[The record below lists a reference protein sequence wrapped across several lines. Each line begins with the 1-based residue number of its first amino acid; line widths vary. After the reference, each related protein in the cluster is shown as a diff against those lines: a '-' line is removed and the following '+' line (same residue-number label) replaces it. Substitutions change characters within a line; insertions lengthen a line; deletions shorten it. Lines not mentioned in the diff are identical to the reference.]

1 MSTQSSAILDTDISN
16 IPEFD
21 DSIDISLIS
30 QDTVAS
36 TASKMGTKGKK
47 SGKGQAKNTRARK
60 AGPVDVEEVEAPPPT
75 PPAKS
80 TRGRKRTSDE
90 ISQDEYERG
99 ARESTVKPEPPPK
112 RRATRSRDSNSQQI
126 SYPAIAES
134 ADNTVME
141 IDSAA
146 TTKPAR
152 GGRKRASSRTRKVST
167 ASTASKA
174 SLRSKVP
181 DMAEIDAALEADLD
195 RPLSDE
201 EDSKKGNESM
211 RTDDPAPELQ
221 PKKTRGK
228 AATTKGTAST
238 APTRRTR
245 KNEAEEELEEEI
257 KDQEASAV
265 PESVEVTMT
274 GVETD
279 TEPPKK
285 GRATRTKKG
294 TAAFK
299 KGGKS
304 ASQATDS
311 KPIDSSVLMAD
322 TESSM
327 LTAPTMEDDSGHETD
342 ASTASRSTRQK
353 GGRKRAAKGKGKK
366 GGVMSKNIEDIVQP
380 SQPVVSDIEVEKDTQ
395 KDTRPSELAKEE
407 DKAEQEV
414 IVDEPPKK
422 ATRSKGTKAKGPKA
436 KKQAKAPHLS
446 MPGAFSPP
454 PVEATPDPEQHDQ
467 TRDSVT
473 DMLNSIQVPP
483 SLLGVGADQRMPLS
497 LAQRLSMQS
506 GISTG
511 SVPLPI
517 EINGDTENEASVN
530 EDSHP
535 APTPKAPTDSP
546 PATKATPQKLS
557 TPLPSPQSS
566 DAENQPPSARPSH
579 KRPPILPSPGSQPSP
594 AKPTTTKTK
603 MTKKVALAPSTPNK
617 AAPLS
622 PSKQPNNQISALS
635 TTYPW
640 TSVDVELAFLN
651 SATPGNENAHLSL
664 FRQEGMGKL
673 DTPQRKMSVEE
684 WIRWLAGRSEEE
696 MRREGERVVGVFER
710 EGGRAMRV
718 LEGVGCED

>member
-1 MSTQSSAILDTDISN
+1 MIADTDTSN

-30 QDTVAS
+30 QDTVVS

-47 SGKGQAKNTRARK
+47 GGKGQAKNTRARK
-60 AGPVDVEEVEAPPPT
+60 AEPVDVEDNEAPPPP

-90 ISQDEYERG
+90 ISQDEHERG

-112 RRATRSRDSNSQQI
+112 RRATRNRDSNSQQI
-126 SYPAIAES
+126 SYPAISES
-134 ADNTVME
+134 ADSTVME
-141 IDSAA
+141 IDSVAI
-146 TTKPAR
+146 TKPAR

-174 SLRSKVP
+174 SLRSKMP
-181 DMAEIDAALEADLD
+181 DVAEIDAALEADLD

-201 EDSKKGNESM
+201 EDIKKGNETVK
-211 RTDDPAPELQ
+211 TDNQAPESQ
-221 PKKTRGK
+221 PKKGRGK
-228 AATTKGTAST
+228 TTTKKGTAST

-245 KNEAEEELEEEI
+245 KDEAKEELQEES
-257 KDQEASAV
+257 KGQEASV
-265 PESVEVTMT
+265 VSESFEMMR

-285 GRATRTKKG
+285 SKATRTKK
-294 TAAFK
+294 AAAASK
-299 KGGKS
+299 KGTKS
-304 ASQATDS
+304 ASQTTES
-311 KPIDSSVLMAD
+311 KPIDSSMLMAD

-327 LTAPTMEDDSGHETD
+327 LTAPTIEDDSGHETD

-380 SQPVVSDIEVEKDTQ
+380 SQPAVSDIEVEKDGQ
-395 KDTRPSELAKEE
+395 DDSRPAESATEETKAK
-407 DKAEQEV
+407 QEV
-414 IVDEPPKK
+414 AVDEPPKK
-422 ATRSKGTKAKGPKA
+422 ATRGKGTKAKGPKA
-436 KKQAKAPHLS
+436 KKQTKAPHLS

-454 PVEATPDPEQHDQ
+454 PVEATPDPEQNDQ

-473 DMLNSIQVPP
+473 DMLNSIQVPAT
-483 SLLGVGADQRMPLS
+483 LLGVGADQRMPLS
-497 LAQRLSMQS
+497 LAQRLSMRS
-506 GISTG
+506 EISAE

-517 EINGDTENEASVN
+517 EVTEDREDEANVD

-535 APTPKAPTDSP
+535 APTPKMPAPSP
-546 PATKATPQKLS
+546 TATRATPQKLS

-566 DAENQPPSARPSH
+566 DAENQPPSARPEH
-579 KRPPILPSPGSQPSP
+579 KRPPILSPSGVHPSP
-594 AKPTTTKTK
+594 AKPTTTKPA
-603 MTKKVALAPSTPNK
+603 KKVALAPSTPNK
-617 AAPLS
+617 TAPLS
-622 PSKQPNNQISALS
+622 PSKQQNNNQISSLT

-651 SATPGNENAHLSL
+651 SATPGNENAPALSV
-664 FRQEGMGKL
+664 FGTEAIGSL
-673 DTPQRKMSVEE
+673 DEQQRKMSVEE
-684 WIRWLAGRSEEE
+684 WIRWLAATSEEE
-696 MRREGERVVGVFER
+696 LRREGERAVGVFER

-718 LEGVGCED
+718 LEGVGCCD